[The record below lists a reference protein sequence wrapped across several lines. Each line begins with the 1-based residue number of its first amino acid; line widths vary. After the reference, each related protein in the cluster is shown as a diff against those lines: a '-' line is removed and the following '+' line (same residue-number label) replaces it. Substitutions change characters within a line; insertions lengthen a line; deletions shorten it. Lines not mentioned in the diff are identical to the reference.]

1 MKRNINHILA
11 GVVGAALS
19 AGLWSCT
26 SEAPFDTEG
35 TGVVH
40 LHTTVNSITTR
51 AYTYDPD
58 KTLEENC
65 VIYISRNN
73 GNDKDGLIHKWTGTA
88 NIPSSIS
95 LNSGHYVAEAW
106 SGDSTA
112 ASFTSKFFRGA
123 AEFDIA
129 KGDNK
134 SIEINCK
141 IRNVVASVNALT
153 ENDLKIMND
162 DYTVTIRNSK
172 GELIFTKDNSEERGY
187 FMMPTGES
195 TLEYT
200 ITGTYASGTSY
211 TKEGTVEDVLP
222 AHQYNLTF
230 VCDPNEKDDTEGG
243 ALIQIEIKDE
253 ELISDNVTVA
263 TRPAISGLEFDIDR
277 QQVYVNDEDIPE
289 EMSVRLCA
297 FGDGF
302 KDVHIMSA
310 SATQMG
316 IPSEQINLV
325 QATANYI
332 NQYKDAG
339 IELTAHSYSEKSNV
353 STAFLKLSRTA
364 VLNLAKQDTEHVI
377 SITATDKQNLT
388 TTVDLHIARTEAAIK
403 VEDPIIVSPIDTERN
418 PMAVMARSATVSYQ
432 LSDSYEGTPGIE
444 YRKES
449 DTDWTFVAAAT
460 TRAAAHTITI
470 TGLTPGTTYAY
481 RAACGEFKGEELHF
495 TTETPFSI
503 TNSSMEDWSTYQ
515 ASTLLGTKTV
525 TLPGSSGDKT
535 TSFWGSG
542 NEGSAT
548 ANMTL
553 TDKSTDMVHSG
564 TYSARLESKS
574 ALGVIA
580 AGNLFVGYYVKT
592 DGTNGVLSL
601 GRPFNGTHP
610 EKLKV
615 YANYRPASG
624 VKSSDKID
632 NAVKPSDFTDGGYD
646 HGQIY
651 IALTTQEYE
660 IRTKPA
666 DRQLLS
672 KDDPCVI
679 AYGQVTWSGDF
690 GPDGSLQ
697 EVEIPIEYNSR
708 ANTTRPTHIIIV
720 CSASKYGDY
729 FSGASGS
736 TMYVDD
742 FELVY

>member
-1 MKRNINHILA
+1 MKTNINHILA
-11 GVVGAALS
+11 GVVATALS

-40 LHTTVNSITTR
+40 LRTTVNSITTR
-51 AYTYDPD
+51 AYDYDSN

-65 VIYISRNN
+65 VIYISRKN
-73 GNDKDGLIHKWTGTA
+73 GNDKDGLIHKWRGTE

-106 SGDSTA
+106 SGDSVA
-112 ASFTSKFFRGA
+112 ASFSSMFFRGA
-123 AEFDIA
+123 AEFEVT

-134 SIEINCK
+134 SIEIDCK
-141 IRNVVASVNALT
+141 IRNVVAKVTTPTAK
-153 ENDLKIMND
+153 DLETMND
-162 DYTVTIRNSK
+162 DYTVIIRNSK
-172 GELIFTKDNSEERGY
+172 GELTFTKDNSEERGY
-187 FMMPTGES
+187 FMMPSGES

-200 ITGTYASGTSY
+200 VTGTYASGTSY
-211 TKEGTVEDVLP
+211 TKEGKVENVVP

-230 VCDPNEKDDTEGG
+230 VFDPNEKDETEGG
-243 ALIQIEIKDE
+243 ALIRIEIKDE
-253 ELISDNVTVA
+253 ELISDNVTVP
-263 TRPAISGLEFDIDR
+263 TRPSISGLEFDIDR
-277 QQVYVNDEDIPE
+277 QQVYVSDDDIPE
-289 EMSVRLCA
+289 EISVRLCA
-297 FGDGF
+297 FGNGF
-302 KDVHIMSA
+302 NDVHIMSA
-310 SATQMG
+310 SASQMG

-325 QATANYI
+325 LATANYI
-332 NQYKDAG
+332 NQYKNAG

-353 STAFLKLSRTA
+353 STAFLKFSKA
-364 VLNLAKQDTEHVI
+364 AIMKLAKQDQEHLI
-377 SITATDKQNLT
+377 SITTTDKSGLST
-388 TTVDLHIARTEAAIK
+388 TADLHIARTESAIK
-403 VEDPIIVSPIDTERN
+403 VEDPIIVSPVDTESN
-418 PMAVMARSATVSYQ
+418 PMAVTARSATLTYQ
-432 LSDSYEGTPGIE
+432 LSDSYEGNPGIE
-444 YRKES
+444 YKKAS
-449 DTDWTFVAAAT
+449 DTDWTFVAATA
-460 TRAAAHTITI
+460 TRAVAHTITL
-470 TGLTPGTTYAY
+470 TGLTPGTVYTY
-481 RAACGEFKGEELHF
+481 RAACGEFRGEEIQF
-495 TTETPFSI
+495 TTETPFTL
-503 TNSSMEDWSTYQ
+503 TNASMEDWSSYT
-515 ASTLLGTKTV
+515 ATTLLGEKTV
-525 TLPGSSGDKT
+525 TLPGSTGDKT

-624 VKSSDKID
+624 VKKTDKID

-660 IRTKPA
+660 IRTNPS

-672 KDDPCVI
+672 KDDPCVV
-679 AYGQVTWSGDF
+679 AYGQVTWTGNF

-736 TMYVDD
+736 VMYVDD